1 MSITIDKI
9 NVVVTMPSN
18 PSKDIDI
25 GEGIAC
31 VHEYH
36 PFAFALTNG
45 FIHGIVDTRILL
57 GRPITEPRRIL
68 LY

>member
-1 MSITIDKI
+1 ML
-9 NVVVTMPSN
+9 SN